1 MNIFATSPCPVKSA
15 KILDDKRVIKMILES
30 AQLMSTAIREHG
42 GEAPYKTTHKNHPSA
57 IWARK
62 TRANYIWL
70 LEHFEALCDEY
81 TERYGKVHKSFQY
94 IMDFEYGITYIP
106 QGTLTEM
113 PKCMPDE
120 IKVDDVYESYQLYM
134 IDKWKNDKRT
144 PTWYREHLNNKEI
157 FIMLDEL
164 DEV

>member
-1 MNIFATSPCPVKSA
+1 
-15 KILDDKRVIKMILES
+15 
-30 AQLMSTAIREHG
+30 
-42 GEAPYKTTHKNHPSA
+42 
-57 IWARK
+57 
-62 TRANYIWL
+62 
-70 LEHFEALCDEY
+70 
-81 TERYGKVHKSFQY
+81 
-94 IMDFEYGITYIP
+94 MDFEYGITYIP